1 MKKWGIIIVLLAG
14 ILALSCA
21 SVWGQKGWKFA
32 KPGIKSSAVESG
44 QMSRSQVDR
53 YALHFWD
60 GEDVALLGTRLMSS
74 DGQVALGAETQMA
87 DFFSVLLA
95 ATPDTARKAVN
106 YLLDKAMLRSAENP
120 SYQCIMEIAE
130 KYFYSVQSPYYCE
143 EMLLPF
149 LDHKIARTDIPEI
162 EKSREKYLA
171 LMIRRNSVGSR
182 AENFTFNLIHLPE
195 QPLFTNVPDQLLLKN
210 GDTHKPVSLFE
221 IVDIYHITTS
231 ICDTDPN
238 GNNHKRTLISKP
250 LMLVFYSASCRDC
263 RDGIGRLSHSPMVRE
278 RVSSGKMN
286 VLVVCV
292 ERNCSSSFSQMP
304 KDWIV
309 AEDTSEEYHKNIV
322 EKSLYSVRQTP
333 SVYLLD
339 EKGVVLLKDAD
350 VSSAIQFLLDQ

>member
-14 ILALSCA
+14 ILALNCV
-21 SVWGQKGWKFA
+21 SVWGQVGWKFA

-44 QMSRSQVDR
+44 QISQSQVDR

-106 YLLDKAMLRSAENP
+106 YLLDKAMLKSAENP

-149 LDHKIARTDIPEI
+149 LDHKIARGDIPEI

-171 LMIRRNSVGSR
+171 LVIRRNSVGSR

-195 QPLFTNVPDQLLLKN
+195 QPLFTNGETL
-210 GDTHKPVSLFE
+210 KPVSLFE
-221 IVDIYHITTS
+221 IVDIYHITTA

-263 RDGIGRLSHSPMVRE
+263 RDGIGRLSHSPVVRE

-292 ERNCSSSFSQMP
+292 EGNCSSSISQMP

-309 AEDTSEEYHKNIV
+309 AEDTPEKYHKGIL
-322 EKSLYSVRQTP
+322 ETSLYSIRQTP

-339 EKGVVLLKDAD
+339 GKGVVLLKDAS
-350 VSSAIQFLLDQ
+350 VSSAIQFLLER